1 MKVNDMKVRNVRRMI
16 EKRIEKHNQSLLSS
30 GCYNEIYKE
39 TIKNQY
45 MYIHTALT
53 IMLLLGV
60 ITKGEYQDYMKKLG

>member
-45 MYIHTALT
+45 MFIHTSLT

-60 ITKGEYQDYMKKLG
+60 ITKADYQDYMKKLG